1 MNEKEKECPEFDLE
15 DILKE
20 FGETPMAKEQAPI
33 QPAEPVEDV
42 TQQEPEQVSRD
53 TVRLDEI
60 SKAVRQVT
68 SVTDETIAF
77 TPVGQENETEP
88 QIILPPKPKTEPYS
102 EEWEPEYEQPISD
115 YVPLQP
121 IVFRPKSRLQELKRK
136 LIEGPEK
143 RYYELVEQGLGK
155 LQLAIFACLLVALV
169 SAVSMAIYATGN
181 VPQERLRL
189 MVFAQLLGLLLSAA
203 LGSYQ
208 LMEGMADLG
217 KRQFTVNTLLLFSF
231 VACLADGIF
240 CLSQVRVPCCAPFS
254 LNMTMSLW
262 GAYQRRNTE
271 MGQMDTMRKA
281 TRLDSILL
289 EEDVYDGKPGF
300 LRGEG
305 QVEDFM
311 DTYQIP
317 SAPER
322 TLGGY
327 ALTAL
332 FVSIGIGVLA
342 GFLHSPISGI
352 RFFSASLLVAVP
364 ATSYITIS
372 RPMAIL
378 ERRLHKVG
386 TVLCGWDGVKALNQK
401 ASFPLLDTDLFP
413 AGSMK
418 MNGLKFYGSRNP
430 DQVVAYG
437 TAVIVADGSG
447 LAPLFSQLL
456 ESRNG
461 YHYEV
466 ETLRSYDNEG
476 IGGVVNDEA
485 VLVGTLDFMQKMG
498 VEMPQG
504 TRVTQAVYVAVD
516 GILCGVFALSFSK
529 SKLSA
534 MGLTTLC
541 AYRGLT
547 PVMASG
553 NFIMDEKFVHEQF
566 DVNTR
571 KMAFPARSVRDEIA
585 KKSPGEEQV
594 ALALTTR
601 DGLAGLA
608 YAVTGARALHS
619 ATVAGVTIHIMGGI
633 LGLLIM
639 LALTVLDAQYLLT
652 PANLLLYEL
661 VWTIPGL
668 LITEWTRSI

>member
-1 MNEKEKECPEFDLE
+1 MNEKERESPEFDLE

-20 FGETPMAKEQAPI
+20 FQGSSSEQLAEESAPETKES
-33 QPAEPVEDV
+33 
-42 TQQEPEQVSRD
+42 VSQD
-53 TVRLDEI
+53 TVRLEQI
-60 SKAVRQVT
+60 TKAVRET
-68 SVTDETIAF
+68 ATVTDDTIAF
-77 TPVGQENETEP
+77 IPVGQEEEEPP
-88 QIILPPKPKTEPYS
+88 QIIPPPEPETEPYS
-102 EEWEPEYEQPISD
+102 ENWEPEYEQPISD

-155 LQLAIFACLLVALV
+155 LQLAILAELLVALV
-169 SAVSMAIYATGN
+169 SACGAAAYAMDR
-181 VPQERLRL
+181 VPQDRMRL

-208 LMEGMADLG
+208 LMEGIEDLG
-217 KRQFTVNTLLLFSF
+217 KRRFTVNTLLMFSF
-231 VACLADGIF
+231 FACLADGIF

-281 TRLDSILL
+281 TRLDSLVL
-289 EEDVYDGKPGF
+289 GEDVYDGKPGF

-311 DTYQIP
+311 DTYRIP

-322 TLGGY
+322 VLNGY
-327 ALTAL
+327 ALAVL
-332 FVSIGIGVLA
+332 FLSLAIGVAA
-342 GFLHSPISGI
+342 GVLLDLISGI

-386 TVLCGWDGVKALNQK
+386 TVLCGWGSVKAMNK
-401 ASFPLLDTDLFP
+401 RAVFPVTDTDLFP
-413 AGSMK
+413 SGSIK

-437 TAVIVADGSG
+437 AAVIVADGSG

-466 ETLRSYDNEG
+466 QSLRSYQNEG
-476 IGGVVNDEA
+476 VGGVVNDEA

-498 VEMPQG
+498 VEMPQS
-504 TRVTQAVYVAVD
+504 TRVLQAVYVAVD
-516 GILCGVFALSFSK
+516 GVLSGVFALSFQK
-529 SKLSA
+529 NKMSA

-541 AYRGLT
+541 AYRGLK

-553 NFIMDEKFVHEQF
+553 NFMMDEQF
-566 DVNTR
+566 LRAQFGVNTR
-571 KMAFPARSVRDEIA
+571 KIAFPERNVRDDIA
-585 KKSPGEEQV
+585 ARVAQQDEP
-594 ALALTTR
+594 ALALCTR
-601 DGLAGLA
+601 DGMAGFA
-608 YAVTGARALHS
+608 YAVTGSRTLHS
-619 ATVAGVTIHIMGGI
+619 ATVAGVVVQMMGGI

-652 PANLLLYEL
+652 PGNLLLYEL
-661 VWTIPGL
+661 IWMIPGL
-668 LITEWTRSI
+668 LITEWTRSV

>member
-1 MNEKEKECPEFDLE
+1 MIEKEKGYPDFDLE

-20 FGETPMAKEQAPI
+20 FGNDPEEQPRKPEEDPTPELS
-33 QPAEPVEDV
+33 
-42 TQQEPEQVSRD
+42 QEESGQLSQN

-60 SKAVRQVT
+60 TKAARQVT
-68 SVTDETIAF
+68 AVTDDTVAF
-77 TPVGQENETEP
+77 TPVGQDPDEEP
-88 QIILPPKPKTEPYS
+88 QIILPPEPETEPYS
-102 EEWEPEYEQPISD
+102 EKWEPEYEQPISD

-155 LQLAIFACLLVALV
+155 LQLAIFANLLVALV
-169 SAVSMAIYATGN
+169 SAGTTAIYAAGN
-181 VPQERLRL
+181 VPQERMRL

-217 KRQFTVNTLLLFSF
+217 KRHFSVNTLLLFSL
-231 VACLADGIF
+231 VACVADGIF

-281 TRLDSILL
+281 TRLESLVL
-289 EEDVYDGKPGF
+289 GEDVYEGKPGF

-311 DTYQIP
+311 DTYGIP

-322 TLGGY
+322 VLGNY

-332 FVSIGIGVLA
+332 FVSIGIGVTA
-342 GFLHSPISGI
+342 GVLHSPISGI

-364 ATSYITIS
+364 ATSYITVS

-386 TVLCGWDGVKALNQK
+386 TVLCGWQGVKALNKQ
-401 ASFPLLDTDLFP
+401 AAFPLLDTDLFP
-413 AGSMK
+413 AGSVK

-466 ETLRSYDNEG
+466 QALRSYENEG

-485 VLVGTLDFMQKMG
+485 VLAGTLEFMQKMG

-516 GILCGVFALSFSK
+516 GVLSGVFALSFGKGK
-529 SKLSA
+529 SSSV
-534 MGLTTLC
+534 GLTSLC
-541 AYRGLT
+541 AYRGLK

-553 NFIMDEKFVHEQF
+553 NFMLDEEFIHDQF
-566 DVNTR
+566 GVNTR
-571 KMAFPARSVRDEIA
+571 RMAFPARNVRDSIA
-585 KKSPGEEQV
+585 GKIPDEDTA

-601 DGLAGLA
+601 EGLASLA
-608 YAVTGARALHS
+608 YAVTGARALRS
-619 ATVAGVTIHIMGGI
+619 ATVAGVAIHMLGGI

-639 LALTVLDAQYLLT
+639 LALTVLDAQNLLT
-652 PANLLLYEL
+652 PGNLLLYEL
-661 VWTIPGL
+661 VWMIPGL
-668 LITEWTRSI
+668 LITEWTRSV